1 MTMPSHILTSKFRVI
16 NEAYG
21 HIAANKVLSNI
32 VKAMNEADFV
42 YASARCHND
51 NFAMILK
58 DMPEAELKQKLQDL
72 FEKNSVLEEDP
83 YYKVYYKCGVVP
95 MRRAML
101 SGNRVA
107 DAAKMAQALCT
118 NKKGTEIIFYTEK
131 MHDDLSWGNYIK
143 AYVETAIEQDEFV
156 VYLQPK
162 FDIKTEKIKGAEAL
176 IRWNYKNRELLSPY
190 RFIPF
195 FEKDGTIDKIDDL
208 QDHGPLEEGRKTP
221 LPGFRESFPHPHV

>member
-1 MTMPSHILTSKFRVI
+1 LIETFSAIYFLEVPGDRDINDYAFAHFDIKQFRVI

-21 HIAANKVLSNI
+21 HIAANKVLNNI

-58 DMPEAELKQKLQDL
+58 DMPDQELEQKLREL
-72 FEKNSVLEEDP
+72 FERGSVLEEDP
-83 YYKVYYKCGVVP
+83 HYKVYYKCGVVP

-118 NKKGTEIIFYTEK
+118 KLMNVAKEQAKLQNGRAIILETQSCNVRAISFYRSQGFELIGYDACCYTNHDIARHEIRFNFGFF
-131 MHDDLSWGNYIK
+131 MDDR
-143 AYVETAIEQDEFV
+143 A
-156 VYLQPK
+156 
-162 FDIKTEKIKGAEAL
+162 
-176 IRWNYKNRELLSPY
+176 
-190 RFIPF
+190 
-195 FEKDGTIDKIDDL
+195 
-208 QDHGPLEEGRKTP
+208 GR
-221 LPGFRESFPHPHV
+221 R